1 MREVEEKLFRVREEC
16 AHYTEHD
23 TQDGKKY
30 YFNAKLNQS
39 VWDKPKCKKL
49 SKNLSLFQARLFPE
63 HHGVLFGHV
72 TSVFFSIIQVRKYRF
87 GKDHKFW

>member
-1 MREVEEKLFRVREEC
+1 MRDVGEDLFRVREEC

-39 VWDKPKCKKL
+39 VWDKPKCL
-49 SKNLSLFQARLFPE
+49 SELTGSLF
-63 HHGVLFGHV
+63 
-72 TSVFFSIIQVRKYRF
+72 SS
-87 GKDHKFW
+87 

>member
-1 MREVEEKLFRVREEC
+1 MRDVGEDLFRVREEC

-39 VWDKPKCKKL
+39 VWDKPKCCLFFYLILKHKSFCVNYVEIIL
-49 SKNLSLFQARLFPE
+49 NLKNVNMQSQN
-63 HHGVLFGHV
+63 
-72 TSVFFSIIQVRKYRF
+72 
-87 GKDHKFW
+87 